1 MLATAWKHFLCPWK
15 AFNKSSSRCQD
26 MQTYHRS
33 TLTSPRPSLVLSVP
47 AVMNVSRHANAEIPA
62 PRAIIGSHQN
72 KIHHENPGSNKNER
86 EEPTISH
93 LHPGGFCPLVPASD
107 CTISTRRHQPFAV
120 RTRFQT
126 CDSLMCL
133 GYCMH
138 KREVC
143 GIEIAE

>member
-1 MLATAWKHFLCPWK
+1 MPAMALRRFLCPCK
-15 AFNKSSSRCQD
+15 AFNKTYSLCQD

-72 KIHHENPGSNKNER
+72 KIHHKTLGSNKKEK
-86 EEPTISH
+86 EGPTIRH
-93 LHPGGFCPLVPASD
+93 LHTSRFCSLVPASD
-107 CTISTRRHQPFAV
+107 CTISTRRHQSLTV
-120 RTRFQT
+120 RACFQT

-138 KREVC
+138 KRKVR